1 MGGLKAWTG
10 LDATPP
16 PPDSENL
23 PCSRKGVP
31 IRSEYLLGTKP
42 ESAPLADGHLEGFA
56 GAYRPVGLMASD
68 HTISGYDLAFDSY
81 CVCDFAVRLL
91 LLTLLLLLLLLFY
104 VGRIDT
110 IKVVQ

>member
-31 IRSEYLLGTKP
+31 IRSEYLLGTEP

-91 LLTLLLLLLLLFY
+91 LLALLLLLLLFY
-104 VGRIDT
+104 VGRVDT